1 MPLTLPG
8 RHLVFG
14 EVAAALWAEML
25 KVRRSVVPRVTVAAF
40 SVAGLV
46 GGFFMFVL
54 QNPDRARSLG
64 LLGAKAQFAGGTADW
79 SGYFAL
85 TAQIAA
91 VGGLLV
97 FGLVVIWLFGRE
109 FSDGTAKDLLALPT
123 SRAAVVAAKLL
134 VALVWCLLLAAQ
146 LVVLSLLFGT
156 LLGLPGWSAGTA
168 ASGLGTVFATTLLT
182 VALATTY
189 GLAASLGRG
198 YLAAVAA
205 MFVSLFAAQVIAA
218 LGFGAWFPWSVP
230 SLLSGVAGPEQAG
243 PGPLS
248 IAGVVVLGA
257 AASAATVLWWERA
270 DHNR

>member
-1 MPLTLPG
+1 
-8 RHLVFG
+8 VFG
-14 EVAAALWAEML
+14 EVSAALWAELL
-25 KVRRSVVPRVTVAAF
+25 KVRRSRVPWVTVAAF
-40 SVAGLV
+40 TVAGLV

-54 QNPDRARSLG
+54 QDPARARSLG

-79 SGYFAL
+79 AGYFAL

-109 FSDGTAKDLLALPT
+109 FSDRTAKDLLALPT
-123 SRAAVVAAKLL
+123 SRGAVVVAKLL
-134 VALVWCLLLAAQ
+134 VALGWCLLLAAQ
-146 LVVLSLLFGT
+146 LVGIGLLLGSR
-156 LLGLPGWSAGTA
+156 LGLPGWSVDIAMHGV
-168 ASGLGTVFATTLLT
+168 GTVVATVLLT

-189 GLAASLGRG
+189 GLAASVGRG

-218 LGFGAWFPWSVP
+218 LGFGGWFPWSVP

-243 PGPLS
+243 PGPWS
-248 IAGVVVLGA
+248 IAGVLVVGT
-257 AASAATVLWWERA
+257 AASVATVLWWEHA
-270 DHNR
+270 DHDR

>member
-1 MPLTLPG
+1 M
-8 RHLVFG
+8 FG
-14 EVAAALWAEML
+14 EIAAALWAEML
-25 KVRRSVVPRVTVAAF
+25 KVRRSVVPWVTVAAF
-40 SVAGLV
+40 TVAGVV

-79 SGYFAL
+79 AGYFAF

-134 VALVWCLLLAAQ
+134 VALGWCLLLAAQ
-146 LVVLSLLFGT
+146 LVVLSLVLGS
-156 LLGLPGWSAGTA
+156 LLGLPGWSADVVV
-168 ASGLGTVFATTLLT
+168 SGVGTVLATTVLTVLLT
-182 VALATTY
+182 TTY

-248 IAGVVVLGA
+248 IAGVVVVGA
-257 AASAATVLWWERA
+257 AASAATVFWWERA